1 MRRVSFALRAR
12 YVGIALLLPLAACA
26 TPKAGSFDVAEADRW
41 EGRNRKIYNF
51 NKRLDARVLKPTANV
66 YRTVVP
72 KAARTGITNIYS
84 NYGEPANIMN
94 ALLQGKIKQAFRS
107 LDRLILNTTLGVGG
121 IADNATELGRPQE
134 PEDFGQTFATW
145 GIESGPYVVLPVFG
159 PSTLRDSFG
168 LAFDIVVDPADFARN
183 AAFSPSI
190 AWRVGQIATRIINF
204 RARATDLGADAL
216 LADSLDDY
224 TLLKSVYLQNRRNAI
239 YDGNPPLTAQE
250 LEDMD
255 GAEPPAESPAEAPAE
270 LGPSPDQPPPPPA
283 APAVPLPQTPARSAV
298 PAAADQTPPS

>member
-1 MRRVSFALRAR
+1 MPSVSFALRAK
-12 YVGIALLLPLAACA
+12 YIGIALLLPLAACA
-26 TPKAGSFDVAEADRW
+26 TPKAGSFETAEADRW

-51 NKRLDARVLKPTANV
+51 NKRLDARVLKPTANI

-84 NYGEPANIMN
+84 NYGEPATILN

-107 LDRLILNTTLGVGG
+107 LDRLIINTTLGVGG
-121 IADNATELGRPQE
+121 LADNATELGRPQE

-168 LAFDIVVDPADFARN
+168 LAFDIVIDPADFARN

-190 AWRVGQIATRIINF
+190 PWRIGQIATRIINF
-204 RARATDLGADAL
+204 RARATDMGADAL

-224 TLLKSVYLQNRRNAI
+224 ALLKSVYLQNRRNAI
-239 YDGNPPLTAQE
+239 YDGNPPLSAQE
-250 LEDMD
+250 IEDMD
-255 GAEPPAESPAEAPAE
+255 GAEPPVEPPVEPAAT
-270 LGPSPDQPPPPPA
+270 PDQPPPPPA
-283 APAVPLPQTPARSAV
+283 APAVPPPRRPAQPPATP
-298 PAAADQTPPS
+298 AADQTPPA

>member
-1 MRRVSFALRAR
+1 MRSVSIALRAR
-12 YVGIALLLPLAACA
+12 YIGIALLLPLAACA
-26 TPKAGSFDVAEADRW
+26 TPKAGSFEVAEADRW

-51 NKRLDARVLKPTANV
+51 NKRLDAKVLKPTANV

-72 KAARTGITNIYS
+72 KSARTGITNIYS
-84 NYGEPANIMN
+84 NYGEPATILN

-107 LDRLILNTTLGVGG
+107 LDRLILNTTIGIGG
-121 IADNATELGRPQE
+121 LADNATELGRPQE

-168 LAFDIVVDPADFARN
+168 LAFDIVIDPADFARN

-190 AWRVGQIATRIINF
+190 PWRIGQIATRIINF

-224 TLLKSVYLQNRRNAI
+224 ALLKSVYLQNRRNAI

-250 LEDMD
+250 IEDMD
-255 GAEPPAESPAEAPAE
+255 GAEPISPEPPAESPPESPPAP
-270 LGPSPDQPPPPPA
+270 QPPPP
-283 APAVPLPQTPARSAV
+283 AV
-298 PAAADQTPPS
+298 PAAPPPRTPAQSPASPATGETPRP

>member
-1 MRRVSFALRAR
+1 MRSVPFALRAR
-12 YVGIALLLPLAACA
+12 YIGIALLLPLAACA
-26 TPKAGSFDVAEADRW
+26 TPKAGSFEVAEADRW

-72 KAARTGITNIYS
+72 KSARTGITNIYS
-84 NYGEPANIMN
+84 NYGEPANILN

-107 LDRLILNTTLGVGG
+107 LDRLIINTTLGIGG
-121 IADNATELGRPQE
+121 LADNATELGRPQE

-168 LAFDIVVDPADFARN
+168 LAFDIVIDPADFARN

-190 AWRVGQIATRIINF
+190 PWRIGQIATRIINF
-204 RARATDLGADAL
+204 RARASDMGADAL
-216 LADSLDDY
+216 LADSLDEY
-224 TLLKSVYLQNRRNAI
+224 ALLKSVYLQNRRNAL
-239 YDGNPPLTAQE
+239 YDGNPPLSAEE
-250 LEDMD
+250 LQDMD
-255 GAEPPAESPAEAPAE
+255 GAEPAPEAMPDAAAT
-270 LGPSPDQPPPPPA
+270 PDQPPPSPA
-283 APAVPLPQTPARSAV
+283 APAVPSPQTPAPV
-298 PAAADQTPPS
+298 PEPPAPGQTPPP

>member
-1 MRRVSFALRAR
+1 MRSVSFALRAR
-12 YVGIALLLPLAACA
+12 YISIALLLPLAACA
-26 TPKAGSFDVAEADRW
+26 TPKAGSFEVAEADRW

-72 KAARTGITNIYS
+72 KSARTGITNIYS

-107 LDRLILNTTLGVGG
+107 LDRLIINTTLGIGG

-168 LAFDIVVDPADFARN
+168 LAFDIVIDPADFARN

-190 AWRVGQIATRIINF
+190 PWRIGQLATRIVNF
-204 RARATDLGADAL
+204 RARATEMGADTL
-216 LADSLDDY
+216 LSESLDEY
-224 TLLKSVYLQNRRNAI
+224 ALLKSVYLQNRRNAL
-239 YDGNPPLTAQE
+239 YDGNPPLSAQE
-250 LEDMD
+250 LQDMD
-255 GAEPPAESPAEAPAE
+255 GAEPAPEAMPDAAAT
-270 LGPSPDQPPPPPA
+270 PDQQPPSPA
-283 APAVPLPQTPARSAV
+283 APAVPPPQTPAPV
-298 PAAADQTPPS
+298 PEPPAPGQTPPP

>member
-1 MRRVSFALRAR
+1 MRSVSFALRAR
-12 YVGIALLLPLAACA
+12 YIGIALLLPLAACA
-26 TPKAGSFDVAEADRW
+26 TPKAGSFEVAEADRW

-72 KAARTGITNIYS
+72 KSARTGITNIYS

-107 LDRLILNTTLGVGG
+107 LDRLIINTTLGIGG

-168 LAFDIVVDPADFARN
+168 LAFDIVIDPADFARN

-190 AWRVGQIATRIINF
+190 PWRIGQLATRIINF
-204 RARATDLGADAL
+204 RARATEMGADTL
-216 LADSLDDY
+216 LSESLDEY
-224 TLLKSVYLQNRRNAI
+224 ALLKSVYLQNRRNAI
-239 YDGNPPLTAQE
+239 YDGNPPLSAQE

-255 GAEPPAESPAEAPAE
+255 GAEPVEAAPAE
-270 LGPSPDQPPPPPA
+270 TGVTPDQPPPSPA
-283 APAVPLPQTPARSAV
+283 APAVPPPQTPAPV
-298 PAAADQTPPS
+298 PEPPAPGQTPPP

>member
-1 MRRVSFALRAR
+1 MRSVSFALRAR
-12 YVGIALLLPLAACA
+12 YIGIALLLPLAACA
-26 TPKAGSFDVAEADRW
+26 TPKAGSFEVAEADRW

-72 KAARTGITNIYS
+72 KSARTGITNIYS

-107 LDRLILNTTLGVGG
+107 LDRLIINTTLGIGG

-168 LAFDIVVDPADFARN
+168 LAFDIVIDPADFARN

-204 RARATDLGADAL
+204 RARASDMGADAL
-216 LADSLDDY
+216 LADSLDEY
-224 TLLKSVYLQNRRNAI
+224 SLLKSVYLQNRRNAL
-239 YDGNPPLTAQE
+239 YDGNPPLSAEE
-250 LEDMD
+250 LQDMD
-255 GAEPPAESPAEAPAE
+255 GAEPAPEAMPDAAAT
-270 LGPSPDQPPPPPA
+270 PDQPPPSPA
-283 APAVPLPQTPARSAV
+283 APAAPPPQTPAPV
-298 PAAADQTPPS
+298 PEPPAPGQTPLP